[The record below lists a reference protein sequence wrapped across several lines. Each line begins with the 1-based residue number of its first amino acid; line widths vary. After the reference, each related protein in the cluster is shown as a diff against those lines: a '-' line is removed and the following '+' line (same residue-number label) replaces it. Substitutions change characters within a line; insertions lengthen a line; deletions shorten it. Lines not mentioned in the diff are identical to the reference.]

1 MSWYPLWL
9 QDRLPWLQSLHE
21 VLARWVERGTAGVL
35 ACSALRKSYRDVL
48 MGRGCSSGD
57 ISMVCKFVLL
67 EGPEEV
73 VRERLE
79 GRTGHFMPVELLA
92 SQLATLEVPGEDE
105 QCVRRDVRVSIE
117 EIVRSTLE
125 ELRTH
130 QIHGPTP
137 DT

>member
-1 MSWYPLWL
+1 
-9 QDRLPWLQSLHE
+9 
-21 VLARWVERGTAGVL
+21 
-35 ACSALRKSYRDVL
+35 
-48 MGRGCSSGD
+48 
-57 ISMVCKFVLL
+57 MVCVFVLL

-130 QIHGPTP
+130 QTHRLTP